1 MARKALPIMPVSYQL
16 DLLVEGND
24 ARVSEGKTA

>member
-16 DLLVEGND
+16 DRQVEGND
-24 ARVSEGKTA
+24 ARVSEGMTA